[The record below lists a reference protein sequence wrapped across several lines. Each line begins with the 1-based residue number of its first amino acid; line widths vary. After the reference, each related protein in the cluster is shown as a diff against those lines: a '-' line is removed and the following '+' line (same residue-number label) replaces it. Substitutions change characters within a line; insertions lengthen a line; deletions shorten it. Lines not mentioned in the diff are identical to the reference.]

1 MSRSMV
7 YLVNH
12 KTRMR
17 QILSGPPNGEDHIA
31 NIKQAIK
38 DGFVEVTANEQDA
51 FGEQTQ
57 ILIKAGWNKS
67 PRTLK
72 NFSHLLVTP

>member
-1 MSRSMV
+1 MSIPQV
-7 YLVNH
+7 YFVNH

-17 QILSGPPNGEDHIA
+17 QILGGRGPDHDA

-38 DGFVEVTANEQDA
+38 DGYVEVSADEQDA
-51 FGEQTQ
+51 FGSDTQ
-57 ILIKAGWNKS
+57 KLISAGWDRS

-72 NFSHLLVTP
+72 NFVHLLEVAQ

>member
-1 MSRSMV
+1 MV

-17 QILSGPPNGEDHIA
+17 QILGGRGADHDQSV
-31 NIKQAIK
+31 KQAIK
-38 DGFVEVTANEQDA
+38 DGYVEVTADQQDS
-51 FGEQTQ
+51 FGEDTQ
-57 ILIKAGWNKS
+57 LILDAGWNKS

-72 NFSHLLVTP
+72 NYIHILVKS